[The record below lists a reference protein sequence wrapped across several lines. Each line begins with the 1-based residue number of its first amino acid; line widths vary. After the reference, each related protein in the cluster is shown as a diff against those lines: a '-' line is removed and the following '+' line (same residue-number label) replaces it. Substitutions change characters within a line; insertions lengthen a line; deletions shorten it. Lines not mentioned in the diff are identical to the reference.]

1 MKFVVVFFM
10 FSLSIIQY
18 KCENIYFKGMDTYD
32 ILDSNYK
39 ELSNSDDSKTN
50 KDINSKNNNE
60 NNNFSSF
67 MELGMQ
73 TTTKSL
79 STLKSQAEMAE
90 RESDKIID
98 YFKAK
103 LEKETKERN
112 LRALRFKQNDLFKN
126 NELARLTKKRSELN
140 IPSNINEMMN
150 TIKME

>member
-1 MKFVVVFFM
+1 MKFVVVLFM

-39 ELSNSDDSKTN
+39 ELSNSDDSKSN
-50 KDINSKNNNE
+50 KDINSKNNND
-60 NNNFSSF
+60 NNNYSSF

-126 NELARLTKKRSELN
+126 NELARLTKKRTDLN

>member
-1 MKFVVVFFM
+1 
-10 FSLSIIQY
+10 
-18 KCENIYFKGMDTYD
+18 
-32 ILDSNYK
+32 
-39 ELSNSDDSKTN
+39 
-50 KDINSKNNNE
+50 
-60 NNNFSSF
+60 
-67 MELGMQ
+67 MQ

>member
-39 ELSNSDDSKTN
+39 ELSNSDDSKSN

>member
-18 KCENIYFKGMDTYD
+18 KCESIYFKGMDTYD

-39 ELSNSDDSKTN
+39 ELSNSDDSKSN